1 MARKLL
7 AGIVTASLALTLVA
21 GCGGS
26 KPADKAPAGG
36 AAPAP
41 AAAPKVAEVKIGN
54 ILPLSGA
61 AAPLGD
67 LSKKARE
74 LAVEEINGTGGIK
87 SLGGAQLKLIF
98 ADSQGKPQVGVS
110 EAERLITQE
119 KVAVLTGTYQSGVAL
134 PVSEVAERYQIPFF
148 SPVPS
153 DDAITA
159 RGFKNLWRLAD
170 NSELRVIAQ
179 AQFIDDLNKKQN
191 AGLKTAYLVY
201 ENTAW
206 GQGVEKSWQKYLPEK
221 GIQILGGEAYPQG
234 AADFTPLANKLK
246 AANPDLIM
254 LTSYVADASLL
265 TNTFA
270 EQKVSPKAFIG
281 TSGGYSDPVYLKNTN
296 LNAEYFYDVSSWEG
310 DVNRPFSKEV
320 QKKFQDKFG
329 TGMSNE
335 AVKAY
340 VAMYVLKDVL
350 ERAASVDPA
359 KIRDAFNSTKIAE
372 GVTQMYAPTIQ
383 FDAKGQMTSQ
393 ALVMAQFRK
402 VNGQLQRVTVWPEK
416 DARSA
421 DIKPVLFP
429 GWDKK

>member
-1 MARKLL
+1 MKAKIA
-7 AGIVTASLALTLVA
+7 AGILAISVLTAALS
-21 GCGGS
+21 GCSGS
-26 KPADKAPAGG
+26 KPADQPAPAGG
-36 AAPAP
+36 AAPA
-41 AAAPKVAEVKIGN
+41 ATKVAEVKIGN
-54 ILPLSGA
+54 ILPLSGP

-74 LAVEEINGTGGIK
+74 LATEEINGAGGIK
-87 SLGGAQLKLIF
+87 SLGGAKLKLIF

-110 EAERLITQE
+110 EAERLLTQE
-119 KVAVLTGTYQSGVAL
+119 KVAILTGTYQSGVAL
-134 PVSEVAERYQIPFF
+134 PVSEVAERYKIPFF

-159 RGFKNLWRLAD
+159 RGFKYLWRLAD

-179 AQFIDDLNKKQN
+179 SQFLDDLNKKQN

-206 GQGVEKSWQKYLPEK
+206 GQGVAKSWKKYMPEK
-221 GIQILGGEAYPQG
+221 GIQIVGEESYPQG
-234 AADFTPLANKLK
+234 AADFTPLANKVK
-246 AANPDLIM
+246 AANPDVVL

-310 DVNRPFSKEV
+310 DVNRPNSKEV
-320 QKKFQDKFG
+320 QKRFTEKFG
-329 TGMSNE
+329 TEMSNE

-340 VAMYVLKDVL
+340 VAMYVLKDAL
-350 ERAASVDPA
+350 ERAASLDPE
-359 KIRDAFNSTKIAE
+359 KIREALNKTKIAE

-383 FDAKGQMTSQ
+383 FDEKGQMTSQ

-402 VNGQLQRVTVWPEK
+402 VNGKLERVTVWPEK

-421 DIKPVLFP
+421 DFKPVLFP
-429 GWDKK
+429 GWNKK